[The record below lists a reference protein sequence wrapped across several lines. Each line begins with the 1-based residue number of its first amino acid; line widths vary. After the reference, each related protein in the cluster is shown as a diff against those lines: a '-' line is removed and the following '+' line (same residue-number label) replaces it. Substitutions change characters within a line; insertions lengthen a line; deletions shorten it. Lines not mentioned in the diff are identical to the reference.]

1 MEKRRILLLLV
12 CMLAYIAPSFSQNWQ
27 HSWADALQT
36 AQHEHKNIVLNFSG
50 SDWCIPC
57 IRMHKNFF
65 DSEAF
70 INFSNEHLVLYNAD
84 FPREKKHQPTK
95 ELTKQNEEL
104 AERFNKE
111 GHFPLTLLLDSNG
124 NVLKTWNGLYKGTV
138 DEFIAELK

>member
-1 MEKRRILLLLV
+1 MKKRRILLSLTCV
-12 CMLAYIAPSFSQNWQ
+12 FAYMAPSFGQKWQ
-27 HSWADALQT
+27 HSWTDALQT
-36 AQHEHKNIVLNFSG
+36 AQREHKNIVLNFSG

-70 INFSNEHLVLYNAD
+70 VNFSDEHLVLYNAD
-84 FPREKKHQPTK
+84 FPREKKHQLSK

-104 AERFNKE
+104 AERFDKE

-124 NVLKTWNGLYKGTV
+124 NVLKTWNGLYKGSV